1 MSRIFE
7 EMDVVLDPN
16 ELNSLSSPVDGR
28 ADPTG
33 SFPKQEYVDGSGV
46 NDKARGTK
54 RTNVYTGGG
63 GMDLDLELKPEA
75 VATYPNSQ
83 VKETASGH
91 IIETDDT
98 PGAERVMV
106 RHNSGSGVGMRAD
119 GTVTVSYTHLRAHET

>member
-54 RTNVYTGGG
+54 RTNVDYDVKRTTNEYWKSPTRSVTCTTTGGTSSTC
-63 GMDLDLELKPEA
+63 A
-75 VATYPNSQ
+75 
-83 VKETASGH
+83 
-91 IIETDDT
+91 II
-98 PGAERVMV
+98 
-106 RHNSGSGVGMRAD
+106 
-119 GTVTVSYTHLRAHET
+119 